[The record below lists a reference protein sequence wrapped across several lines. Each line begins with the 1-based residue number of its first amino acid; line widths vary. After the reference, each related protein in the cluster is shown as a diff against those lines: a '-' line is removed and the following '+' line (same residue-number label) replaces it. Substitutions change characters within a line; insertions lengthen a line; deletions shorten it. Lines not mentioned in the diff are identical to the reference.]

1 MAEKILNTRIK
12 NKIDTLE
19 NWEASEAIL
28 FAGEVAFATIT
39 TSNGNI
45 TDVPTVVIKVGDG
58 THKWSELKYVYAQA
72 SDVYA
77 WAKAA
82 TKPTY
87 SYNELTDKPAIPTVN
102 DATIT
107 IAFGDF
113 SDTFTV
119 NQASAKTIN
128 IPVPPT
134 VEDTDT
140 QYQLAFTGTTMK
152 LQSKAKDGDQFEDV
166 VGQSFD
172 LATILATSFNAKAD
186 KVSGATNGNFAGLDA
201 QGNLTDSGSSAASFE
216 PANAVSTHNSS
227 GTAHQDIR
235 TAVQTAQ
242 TAADDAQDAADT
254 AQAAAEAAQATANAA
269 MPKAGGT
276 FTGAVT
282 FNAGVTV
289 QAPTADMNPATKQ
302 YVDNAVSAAASGSFE
317 VVESYEDL
325 PPTGDPGVIYLVPH
339 THGEGDSYDEYIYV
353 NNAYE
358 KIGNTDIDLS
368 NYVNAVTGTAN
379 AGVVTNI
386 TKSGNTITVASQSLA
401 TADPEAS
408 GNAGSFIDTISQAA
422 NGKITV
428 TKKNVQIAHTAVTDF
443 DDSVNALIGAA
454 TIDGDQVSGAVPQAT
469 EAVNYAAEGGI
480 ATALAGK
487 ATPADITS
495 AINALD
501 KADSAVGNQY
511 VTAVSEADG
520 IISVTRKQIQY
531 SEIAGTPPTKKTTT
545 FAADTGLSVSG
556 ADGGTVTYGIDDAVT
571 FIFDCGTATTNVDAI
586 E

>member
-1 MAEKILNTRIK
+1 MPNKVLNSRLK
-12 NKIDTLE
+12 LKVDTLE
-19 NWEASEAIL
+19 NWESSEVIL
-28 FAGEVAFATIT
+28 LAGEVAFATIET
-39 TSNGNI
+39 ASGNI
-45 TDVPTVVIKVGDG
+45 TNVPTVVMKVGDG

-77 WAKAA
+77 WAKKAQPDYNDLIN
-82 TKPTY
+82 KP
-87 SYNELTDKPAIPTVN
+87 SIPTV
-102 DATIT
+102 
-107 IAFGDF
+107 
-113 SDTFTV
+113 
-119 NQASAKTIN
+119 
-128 IPVPPT
+128 PVYTLEP
-134 VEDTDT
+134 
-140 QYQLAFTGTTMK
+140 GTTAGTLK
-152 LQSKAKDGDQFEDV
+152 LLKDG
-166 VGQSFD
+166 VGSEVKVAGWD
-172 LATILATSFNAKAD
+172 ALNTLVNGKAD
-186 KVSGATNGNFAGLDA
+186 ADHTHTSEDITDFDTAVNALIAAGNFAVKGNIKDADIASDAAIAQSKISGLTTALAGKAPVEHDHVVA
-201 QGNLTDSGSSAASFE
+201 DITDFDT
-216 PANAVSTHNSS
+216 AVDGKISTHNGS
-227 GTAHQDIR
+227 GTAHSDIR
-235 TAVQTAQ
+235 SAVQAAQ
-242 TAADDAQDAADT
+242 TAADGAQD
-254 AQAAAEAAQATANAA
+254 AAEAAQATADAA
-269 MPKAGGT
+269 MPKAGGA

-325 PPTGDPGVIYLVPH
+325 PPTGEPGVIYLVPH

-358 KIGNTDIDLS
+358 KIGSTDIDLS

-443 DDSVNALIGAA
+443 DDSVNALIDAA

-531 SEIAGTPPTKKTTT
+531 SEIAGTPPAEKTTI

-556 ADGGTVTYGIDDAVT
+556 ADGGTVTYGINDAVT
-571 FIFDCGTATTNVDAI
+571 FIFDCGTATTNVDPI